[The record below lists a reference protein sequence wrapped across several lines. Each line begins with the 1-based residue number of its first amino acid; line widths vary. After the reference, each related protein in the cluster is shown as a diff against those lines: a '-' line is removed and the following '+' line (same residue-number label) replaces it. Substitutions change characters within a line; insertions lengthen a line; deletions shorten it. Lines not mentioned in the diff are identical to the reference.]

1 MELLLSGLAASLA
14 VFFEAR
20 SVLICLS
27 EGGGGEDDRD
37 WSDHMAISSSSM
49 GDRKIPFRFGSPGD
63 LLLGDGGPTL
73 VVCDGITLWSRT
85 LLSREIVWLV
95 PESAIRE
102 GAVHDEKYFSLETNI
117 ITHKFKMPNSF
128 VLRETYAIRGIL
140 FSSAVTQEFG
150 RWSEGDGLVVPSPV
164 IWERRSNLRGILLV
178 NAMTEWPPYLLLEG
192 NKTTGFMPDVLKM
205 LSEFLN
211 FR

>member
-49 GDRKIPFRFGSPGD
+49 GDRKIPFHFGSPED
-63 LLLGDGGPTL
+63 LLPGLGPTL
-73 VVCDGITLWSRT
+73 VVCDSITLWNWT
-85 LLSREIVWLV
+85 LFSREIVWLV

-102 GAVHDEKYFSLETNI
+102 GAVHEEYFSLETNI
-117 ITHKFKMPNSF
+117 ITHKFKGANSF
-128 VLRETYAIRGIL
+128 ELRETYAIRGIL
-140 FSSAVTQEFG
+140 SSSVVTQEFG
-150 RWSEGDGLVVPSPV
+150 RWSEKDGLVVPSPV